1 MRVCTFVRIN
11 QKKGTFMIGYYSYT
25 VILTYVGFVC
35 GSLGLYL
42 AASGST
48 NGAIVMLLLAGFC
61 DMFDGKVA
69 KTKKNRTPQESRFG
83 IQIDSLSDMVCFGL
97 LPPMIAFSCG
107 AVLRKPISI
116 AVFSC
121 FSLAALIRLAYFNVS
136 EEERQQVTTERR
148 KVYEG
153 LPVTSVAL
161 IIPLLFA
168 FRKDLGSNFPTVCTI
183 VYALIACAF
192 ITRFTLKKPGMRTML
207 LFIAAGALELL
218 LLIFKHKHG

>member
-1 MRVCTFVRIN
+1 ML
-11 QKKGTFMIGYYSYT
+11 GYYSYT

-35 GSLGLYL
+35 GSIGLYL
-42 AASGST
+42 AAQGST
-48 NGAIVMLLLAGFC
+48 NAAIIMLLLAGFC

-69 KTKKNRTPQESRFG
+69 KTKKNRTAQESRFG

-107 AVLRKPISI
+107 EVLRKPINI
-116 AVFSC
+116 AIFSC

-136 EEERQQVTTERR
+136 EEDRQKKTKGRR

-168 FRKDLGSNFPTVCTI
+168 FRGDLGENFPVVCTI
-183 VYALIACAF
+183 VYGIIACAF
-192 ITRFTLKKPGMRTML
+192 ITRFTLKKPGMRTMM
-207 LFIAAGALELL
+207 LFIVAGVLELL
-218 LLIFKHKHG
+218 LLIFKHKTA